1 MLITFSS
8 VQVVTLLNDL
18 YTLFDDIVSEY
29 QVYKV
34 SGNWLLII
42 NEKERR
48 SIQLEISCFVVLA
61 SCCKVIGKGK
71 EMDIAFV

>member
-1 MLITFSS
+1 MLIIFSF

-18 YTLFDDIVSEY
+18 YTLFDDIISEY

-61 SCCKVIGKGK
+61 SCCNVGKGVRK
-71 EMDIAFV
+71 LM